1 MSLVNSTITKK
12 MIKVLVLLFLIFCFT
27 FTFAGPVICA
37 QRANALEEDVNEER
51 TAGWFRSVVTKIVK
65 PTTPPPTTVP
75 TSTPAQLSQEVGCS
89 VEYTCKYTCIR
100 CNEGVFF
107 DLRTYKHW
115 NSEKVQAAWKN
126 TCGSISIEKWVDQ
139 KTKEGLDAIPR
150 KKRGWLHRSSVD
162 VEAQAFFRNLITVF
176 SIIEKRFKE
185 ICHGGRE
192 MTPPEVES
200 LRGLFWSKLQLPSS
214 NSNGIGVARN
224 LATFMFEEFVSRHR
238 SHNFDYCSCEKFVS
252 NLKDYSASS
261 FLTTTGFNTCTQK
274 CHFGDQYANFVKT
287 GKPSFWGRNRHK
299 LNLLEQTKE
308 IESLSQE
315 LDAELL
321 KEEE

>member
-1 MSLVNSTITKK
+1 MKRSA
-12 MIKVLVLLFLIFCFT
+12 LLILLFCFT
-27 FTFAGPVICA
+27 YTFAGPVICA
-37 QRANALEEDVNEER
+37 QRANALEEDIDEER
-51 TAGWFRSVVTKIVK
+51 TAGWFRRKSFPKIIPKTIVN
-65 PTTPPPTTVP
+65 PPTTVP

-89 VEYTCKYTCIR
+89 VEYTCKYTCKR
-100 CNEGVFF
+100 CNKGVFF

-115 NSEKVQAAWKN
+115 NSDKVQAAWKN
-126 TCGSISIEKWVDQ
+126 TCGSVSIEKWVDQ
-139 KTKEGLDAIPR
+139 KTKEGLAAIPR
-150 KKRGWLHRSSVD
+150 RKKRRSGWFHSSSSTVD

-176 SIIEKRFKE
+176 DIIEKRFKE

-192 MTPPEVES
+192 MTPSEVES

-252 NLKDYSASS
+252 NLNDYSASS

-287 GKPSFWGRNRHK
+287 GKPSVWGRNRHR
-299 LNLLEQTKE
+299 LRLLEETKE
-308 IESLSQE
+308 IETLSQE